1 MKIAIAFLLFTVAAS
16 PQSMRGY
23 SDAQAASEQAAER
36 KAQAIPQPDR
46 IRQYMERMAQQ
57 PHHAGS
63 PMSASVAQYAL
74 GLFKSFGLDARIEEF
89 EALIPYPTTRLV
101 ELTAPVKYTL
111 KLKEPA
117 VA

>member
-1 MKIAIAFLLFTVAAS
+1 MRSAIVVILFTAVASVAQVSRPVSAS
-16 PQSMRGY
+16 APSMRGY
-23 SDAQAASEQAAER
+23 PDAQAATEQAAER

-74 GLFKSFGLDARIEEF
+74 GLFKSFGLDAHIEEF
-89 EALIPYPTTRLV
+89 EALIPYPTTRVV
-101 ELTAPVKYTL
+101 E
-111 KLKEPA
+111 
-117 VA
+117 